1 MSGILLSICDIRRS
15 SVFVDVIVFAS
26 FSERDGICEKYL

>member
-26 FSERDGICEKYL
+26 FSERDGICEKHL

>member
-26 FSERDGICEKYL
+26 FSETDGVCEKYL